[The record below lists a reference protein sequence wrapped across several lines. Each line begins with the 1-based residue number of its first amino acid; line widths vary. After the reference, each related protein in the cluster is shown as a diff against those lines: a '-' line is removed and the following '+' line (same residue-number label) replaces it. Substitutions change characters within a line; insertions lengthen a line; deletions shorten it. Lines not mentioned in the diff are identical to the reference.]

1 MFSLTYDLKND
12 GDTLEDFW
20 LMVLVTTDDT
30 NDSFVDLFCLVGSKT
45 HLSGLAPLVLSG
57 TNTSI

>member
-30 NDSFVDLFCLVGSKT
+30 NDSFVDLFWLVGSKT
-45 HLSGLAPLVLSG
+45 HLSGLAPLVSSG
-57 TNTSI
+57 TNTSV